1 MEILRKFKR
10 LPRHVAIIPDGN
22 RRWAESNGLEKHE
35 GYDFGIMPGLI
46 TFDTLVNLGV
56 EEITFFGFTLDN
68 TKRPEVQRK
77 AFQIAS
83 VNAVKELMNKDTSLL
98 VVGKYDS
105 DMFPKELLQYKE
117 RVKFGTGKTKLNFL
131 VNYGW
136 NNDLSKAFEEENMKK
151 NSLENILSKDISKID
166 LVIRPGGRRRLSGM
180 LPIQTV
186 YSDIYVTDK
195 MWPEITE
202 EDIYDAIDWYQNQD
216 ITLGG

>member
-1 MEILRKFKR
+1 MDIFKKFNRIPK
-10 LPRHVAIIPDGN
+10 HVAIIPDGN
-22 RRWAESNGLEKHE
+22 RRWAEANGLSKHE
-35 GYDFGIMPGLI
+35 GYNFGIKPGVI
-46 TFDTLVNLGV
+46 SFDTLVELGV

-68 TKRPEVQRK
+68 TKRPQIQRE
-77 AFQIAS
+77 AFQKAS
-83 VNAVKELMNKDTSLL
+83 VDAVNELASKNTSLL

-105 DMFPKELLQYKE
+105 EMFPEELLTYKE
-117 RVKFGTGKTKLNFL
+117 RQKFGTGKTKLNFL

-136 NNDLSKAFEEENMKK
+136 NNDLSKAFEHGNIKG
-151 NSLENILSKDISKID
+151 NISENILSKDISKID

-195 MWPEITE
+195 MWPEITKG
-202 EDIYDAIDWYQNQD
+202 DIYDAIEWYQKQD